1 MVIVGEIHIKEC
13 NTKAVRLRFFLKRSW
28 RVKYMKHYLT
38 LCGLFLTLMAT
49 GCAPALIGA
58 GAAGGYKVAT
68 DERNADGMWDDSAIT
83 TKVKNKLLKDHI
95 TTAFQ
100 IDVDTLEGKVFL
112 TGVVETEQESE
123 RAVEIAKNVPGA
135 KKVTNNLQIGER
147 TFGQSVDDTVTGS
160 RIKAKLIVEPGIR
173 SLNIDVDVYNGVVTL
188 RGIVDSSDQRKTAI
202 EIAQSTSGAVR
213 IVDNI
218 KVKNH

>member
-1 MVIVGEIHIKEC
+1 
-13 NTKAVRLRFFLKRSW
+13 
-28 RVKYMKHYLT
+28 MKHYLT
-38 LCGLFLTLMAT
+38 LCGLFLTFMAT

-83 TKVKNKLLKDHI
+83 TKVKIELLKDPM

-188 RGIVDSSDQRKTAI
+188 RGIVDSSGQRKRAI

>member
-13 NTKAVRLRFFLKRSW
+13 STKAVRLRFFLQRSW
-28 RVKYMKHYLT
+28 GMKPMKHYLT

-49 GCAPALIGA
+49 GCATALIGA
-58 GAAGGYKVAT
+58 GATGGYKVAT
-68 DERNADGMWDDSAIT
+68 DERNASGMWDDSAIT
-83 TKVKNKLLKDHI
+83 TKVKAKLLKDPH

-100 IDVDTLEGKVFL
+100 MDVDTLEGNVFL
-112 TGVVETEQESE
+112 TGVVETKEESR
-123 RAVEIAKNVPGA
+123 RAVEITKSVPGVR
-135 KKVTNNLQIGER
+135 KVTNNLQIGER

-188 RGIVDSSDQRKTAI
+188 RGIVDSSDQSKRAI
-202 EIAQSTSGAVR
+202 EIARSTSGAVR
-213 IVDNI
+213 IVDYI

>member
-1 MVIVGEIHIKEC
+1 
-13 NTKAVRLRFFLKRSW
+13 
-28 RVKYMKHYLT
+28 MKQYRI
-38 LCGLFLTLMAT
+38 LCGLFLALMVT
-49 GCAPALIGA
+49 GCAAALIGA
-58 GAAGGYKVAT
+58 GATGGYKVAT

-83 TKVKNKLLKDHI
+83 TKVKHKLLKDQM

-100 IDVDTLEGKVFL
+100 IDVDTLEGNVFL

-123 RAVEIAKNVPGA
+123 RAVEIAKNVSGA

-160 RIKAKLIVEPGIR
+160 RIKAKLILEPGIM

-188 RGIVDSSDQRKTAI
+188 TGIVDSSEQRKRAI
-202 EIAQSTSGAVR
+202 EIAQSTIGAAR

-218 KVKNH
+218 KVTNH

>member
-13 NTKAVRLRFFLKRSW
+13 ITKAVRLRFFLQRSW
-28 RVKYMKHYLT
+28 GVKYMKHYFT

-83 TKVKNKLLKDHI
+83 TKVKTELLKDHM

-123 RAVEIAKNVPGA
+123 RAVEIAKNVPVA

-188 RGIVDSSDQRKTAI
+188 RGIVDSSDQRKRAI

>member
-1 MVIVGEIHIKEC
+1 
-13 NTKAVRLRFFLKRSW
+13 
-28 RVKYMKHYLT
+28 
-38 LCGLFLTLMAT
+38 MAT

-83 TKVKNKLLKDHI
+83 TKVKTELLKDPM